1 MLDEIAKALAKK
13 KSEPIVWE
21 MCRRNFLS
29 FGRHIFDE
37 QYKNPLLEGWYH
49 TLICNAMEKV
59 AGGEIKRLII
69 NMPPSYQKTE
79 FAVRLFVPW
88 FLGNY
93 PKKRVIYTSYS
104 DDLAHKT
111 PSEVK
116 DIITSPVYKN
126 IFPNNKLGRKTADT
140 EWYLEANGGM
150 YSTTIGG
157 AITGFHGNVIII
169 DDPMKAGEKNSKP
182 ARDTVKNFYTGS
194 ILSRLRNDDPN
205 SAIVI
210 IMQRL
215 HEDDLVG
222 YLLENE
228 KGIWTHINITGIENH
243 DVAYEFYDFYYL
255 RKAREPLNDKLED
268 ETALELKKAGMRD
281 DWYPQYM
288 QDPRTIKTGYVTDH
302 DFTYVAKWELTED
315 NKCISIDPAQS
326 TKETADNRAISLV
339 GACIKDEIE
348 LYNVYGTW
356 YGKWSNDKFTDMIIT
371 IMADNLGVP
380 VFMES
385 SGGGI
390 ITEQNLRLK
399 LPKVNAKRKQDG
411 LPHITNKI
419 SLFNPKTSISKNQKL
434 DNSISV
440 YLKNHQIR
448 FVIGGTGQD
457 QVEREW
463 EMFHP
468 ERDSKEDDCIET
480 IANVT
485 ENNLIKPKVIKEAKP
500 INIPHPSKK
509 TQPMHGKYKI

>member
-1 MLDEIAKALAKK
+1 MIDAIAEALAKK
-13 KSEPIVWE
+13 KAEPILWE

-29 FGRHIFDE
+29 FGRYIFDE

-49 TLICNAMEKV
+49 ALICKAMEKV
-59 AGGEIKRLII
+59 ASGEIKRLII

-140 EWYLEANGGM
+140 EWYLESSGGM

-169 DDPMKAGEKNSKP
+169 DDPMKAGDKNSKA

-222 YLLENE
+222 YLLEEE
-228 KGIWTHINITGIENH
+228 KGIWTHINITGIEEKETI
-243 DVAYEFYDFYYL
+243 YEFYDFYYL
-255 RKAREPLNDKLED
+255 RRAREPLNDKLED
-268 ETALELKKAGMRD
+268 EAALDLKKAGMRD

-288 QDPRTIKTGYVTDH
+288 QDPRTIETGYVTDD
-302 DFTYVAKWELTED
+302 DFTSVASWELTDD

-326 TKETADNRAISLV
+326 VKQTADNRAISLIGSCQV
-339 GACIKDEIE
+339 KNIE
-348 LYNVYGTW
+348 LYNVYGIW
-356 YGKWSNDKFTDMIIT
+356 FGKWKNDVFVDHIIT
-371 IMADNLGVP
+371 VMADNLGVP

-390 ITEQNLRLK
+390 ITEQNLRKK
-399 LPKVNAKRKQDG
+399 LMEVNAKRKQDG
-411 LPHITNKI
+411 LPPITNKI
-419 SLFNPKTSISKNQKL
+419 TLFNPKTSISKNQKI
-434 DNSISV
+434 DDSITT
-440 YLKNHQIR
+440 YLHNHQIR
-448 FVIGGTGQD
+448 FVIGATGVD
-457 QVEREW
+457 QAKTEYKA
-463 EMFHP
+463 FHP
-468 ERDSKEDDCIET
+468 ERDSKQDDVIET
-480 IANVT
+480 IANVVI
-485 ENNLIKPKVIKEAKP
+485 NDFIKPKIIKETKP
-500 INIPHPSKK
+500 INIPRP
-509 TQPMHGKYKI
+509 TQRPQLMHGKYRI